1 MAFVS
6 DLVSADC
13 TLRHVETISSEQL
26 GQRLLHVPKKL
37 LVNLVVNCKHLASG
51 FARADIDGVGCLLRL
66 HYSSLRCIQNLEV
79 RQDLSS

>member
-26 GQRLLHVPKKL
+26 GQRYFMYRSLQSSWG
-37 LVNLVVNCKHLASG
+37 SG
-51 FARADIDGVGCLLRL
+51 CFMYRRS
-66 HYSSLRCIQNLEV
+66 YS
-79 RQDLSS
+79 